1 MATLAPRETLLAN
14 LDRVVND
21 TLAYFDGPGRVTDA
35 RVDRWQARDVLMHFI
50 YFHDATAWGIQ
61 SAGLGGP
68 PWPVPASADEVN
80 EVCRRL
86 HEHESFDELLI
97 QLRLAHAR
105 LVRAAGSAPDLDA
118 PCFRR
123 ATGET
128 MTGRERLDLLAR
140 HWSEHVQALREV
152 AGKAARH

>member
-1 MATLAPRETLLAN
+1 MATAAGKDTLLAN

-21 TLAYFDGPGRVTDA
+21 TLSYFDRGGRTTDA

-61 SAGLGGP
+61 SAALGGP
-68 PWPVPASADEVN
+68 PWPLPTGADMIN

-86 HEHESFDELLI
+86 REHETFDELLI
-97 QLRLAHAR
+97 QLRQAHAR
-105 LVRAAGSAPDLDA
+105 LASAVRGAPDIDA

-123 ATGET
+123 PNGET
-128 MTGRERLDLLAR
+128 VTGRERLEVLAR
-140 HWSEHVQALREV
+140 HWAEHVGELQA
-152 AGKAARH
+152 AASPR